1 MTNILCFQITSASVK
16 KLNKLNKL
24 EELDISECHEVG
36 MTALHSGLLGLE
48 YLHTLKL
55 K

>member
-1 MTNILCFQITSASVK
+1 MCYQITSASVK
-16 KLNKLNKL
+16 KFNRLDKL

-48 YLHTLKL
+48 CLHTLKL